1 MARWNS
7 YIDDNVGDGSNT
19 IAGIIAN
26 GPTYGIGIS
35 PDVYVTG
42 IATFTNVV
50 KLNGQLRDGDNNFG
64 SSGQV
69 LSSDG
74 TDTRWINA
82 AQLSAGAASQ
92 LSLIHI

>member
-7 YIDDNVGDGSNT
+7 YIEDDVGDGANT

-35 PDVYVTG
+35 SDVYVTG
-42 IATFTNVV
+42 MSTFSGIVRFTGNIR
-50 KLNGQLRDGDNNFG
+50 LDGQLKDGDNAFG

-74 TDTRWINA
+74 TDTRW
-82 AQLSAGAASQ
+82 LDAS
-92 LSLIHI
+92 